1 MPTME
6 ERIRLFEEYER
17 NKTPEDVLAD
27 EREEEED
34 ERYIAENPVALE
46 DCRPIEELW
55 KAWGLEDRVPG
66 QSNPRN
72 RKTA

>member
-6 ERIRLFEEYER
+6 ERIRFFEEYER

-27 EREEEED
+27 EREEEDD
-34 ERYIAENPVALE
+34 ERYLAENPVALE

-55 KAWGLEDRVPG
+55 QALELEGRLRPRG
-66 QSNPRN
+66 QSRN
-72 RKTA
+72 KKTA